1 MLLGRETGFTLTWS
15 KSFHYRQGS
24 VFPYLLPATS
34 FCPSFML
41 VLAFVQPQQ
50 MDRDGTDQKLAFI
63 FGFLSRLAFSQAN
76 SLTL

>member
-1 MLLGRETGFTLTWS
+1 MLLGREAGFTLTWS

-24 VFPYLLPATS
+24 GFPHLLPATS

-50 MDRDGTDQKLAFI
+50 MDRVTDQKLAFI
-63 FGFLSRLAFSQAN
+63 FTFLSRLAFSQAN